1 MDDTTDPLADEA
13 LPRARLALLLEHF
26 SRLDD
31 ERESWRVMYPLSEVL
46 LLLTCATIASCDD
59 FDEIAAWGRHHLE
72 FLRRFAPFHF
82 GIPCERWLRT
92 LVNRVDPILFGRCFE
107 DWIKALWPGRHDLIA
122 IDGKTARRTHDK
134 AKGLKAHHCS
144 RNRLE
149 RDVISSCARKRGL
162 EFRRCLWRSAVG
174 FLGIRDA
181 RPEGSNELGGQR
193 VPGCVVR
200 G

>member
-1 MDDTTDPLADEA
+1 MRIPRLTLAYAVSALALSACGTTQQHELSLKVDPKQQAKFLADK
-13 LPRARLALLLEHF
+13 P
-26 SRLDD
+26 S
-31 ERESWRVMYPLSEVL
+31 
-46 LLLTCATIASCDD
+46 
-59 FDEIAAWGRHHLE
+59 
-72 FLRRFAPFHF
+72 
-82 GIPCERWLRT
+82 
-92 LVNRVDPILFGRCFE
+92 
-107 DWIKALWPGRHDLIA
+107 K
-122 IDGKTARRTHDK
+122 
-134 AKGLKAHHCS
+134 LKPHHCS

>member
-1 MDDTTDPLADEA
+1 MDDTTDPFADEA

-31 ERESWRVMYPLSEVL
+31 ERKSWRVMYPLSEVL

-72 FLRRFAPFHF
+72 FLRRFALFHF

-134 AKGLKAHHCS
+134 AKGLKALRTLS
-144 RNRLE
+144 AYATNARLTLAQLS
-149 RDVISSCARKRGL
+149 V
-162 EFRRCLWRSAVG
+162 
-174 FLGIRDA
+174 
-181 RPEGSNELGGQR
+181 PEKTEITAIPELLDHLAETGNSQA
-193 VPGCVVR
+193 PW
-200 G
+200 

>member
-72 FLRRFAPFHF
+72 FLRR
-82 GIPCERWLRT
+82 
-92 LVNRVDPILFGRCFE
+92 CF
-107 DWIKALWPGRHDLIA
+107 ISAFPVSGGCALWSTGSIRSCSGAVSRTGSRHSGPA
-122 IDGKTARRTHDK
+122 GTT
-134 AKGLKAHHCS
+134 
-144 RNRLE
+144 
-149 RDVISSCARKRGL
+149 
-162 EFRRCLWRSAVG
+162 
-174 FLGIRDA
+174 
-181 RPEGSNELGGQR
+181 
-193 VPGCVVR
+193 
-200 G
+200 